1 MEVQA
6 GFGMLINENAF
17 LLLLQECLILQVG
30 LVQVLFVVF
39 VPLNLRVHLLIQL
52 VAKLLFIIQK
62 LTDALFDLF
71 EA

>member
-1 MEVQA
+1 MEVQV
-6 GFGMLINENAF
+6 GFGILINENAF
-17 LLLLQECLILQVG
+17 LLLLQECLILQIG

-52 VAKLLFIIQK
+52 VSKLLFIIQK

>member
-1 MEVQA
+1 MEVQV
-6 GFGMLINENAF
+6 GFGILINENAF
-17 LLLLQECLILQVG
+17 LLLLQECLILQIG
-30 LVQVLFVVF
+30 LVKVLFVVF

-52 VAKLLFIIQK
+52 VSKLLFIIQK